1 MKYFYIGLL
10 ILALLLAGCVCAGRA
25 LRGRTEA
32 AAAPLEQA
40 LEALERGD
48 VARGRACVEQAR
60 AEWQRSEGLLA
71 SLLNHERT
79 QAVSAA
85 LAELEELRGAELT
98 RACGR
103 LIRSLR
109 ELAETETLR
118 WRNIF

>member
-10 ILALLLAGCVCAGRA
+10 ILALLLAGCVCAGRG
-25 LRGRTEA
+25 LRERTEA

-40 LEALERGD
+40 LAALERGD
-48 VARGRACVEQAR
+48 EALGRSLLAR
-60 AEWQRSEGLLA
+60 AGAEWRRSEGLLA
-71 SLLNHERT
+71 CLLNHERT

-103 LIRSLR
+103 LIRALR
-109 ELAETETLR
+109 ELAETESLR
-118 WRNIF
+118 WRNLF